1 MFYTVFMSRSSRQW
15 RAEMIAGGGSVVRG
29 WYEDQHW
36 SHHPALYTRPSC
48 IYYFPRTALLN
59 LHSYS
64 CCCLHIKLCDF
75 LFDQYC
81 ALHLHFKLWVINN
94 NNNKYYFI
102 ISDYKVE
109 NDNQGRVLPS
119 WVDQHSVGGAWEI
132 SKLDA
137 CWNWCLWSG
146 LIQFIISI
154 FSSSFLLSVPVL
166 HSVTSK
172 TVLHDIHNYIEDES
186 SKLWYLQSTYS
197 VFWTNL
203 SYASGQFSKC
213 YLSIILKV
221 IIQYLIKSSCI
232 LSYHFFKFRVWTIF
246 WTWTIFIEGLF
257 CYRHWETVSRWKS
270 CEGGNQEA
278 SQTLPITDPRQ
289 ENLQRTQ
296 NVETHETRKC
306 ELGEIFWNRLMKLF
320 SR

>member
-1 MFYTVFMSRSSRQW
+1 M
-15 RAEMIAGGGSVVRG
+15 
-29 WYEDQHW
+29 
-36 SHHPALYTRPSC
+36 
-48 IYYFPRTALLN
+48 
-59 LHSYS
+59 
-64 CCCLHIKLCDF
+64 
-75 LFDQYC
+75 
-81 ALHLHFKLWVINN
+81 
-94 NNNKYYFI
+94 
-102 ISDYKVE
+102 E

-119 WVDQHSVGGAWEI
+119 WVNQHSVGGAWEI

-146 LIQFIISI
+146 LIQFIISF

-172 TVLHDIHNYIEDES
+172 TVLHDIHNYIEEDINIYRLLTVCFEPIF
-186 SKLWYLQSTYS
+186 L
-197 VFWTNL
+197 
-203 SYASGQFSKC
+203 YASGQFSKC

-221 IIQYLIKSSCI
+221 IIQYLMKSSCI

-246 WTWTIFIEGLF
+246 WTWTILIFIEGLF
-257 CYRHWETVSRWKS
+257 CYRHWKTVSRWKS

-278 SQTLPITDPRQ
+278 SKTLPITDPRQ